1 MTNGDYRRVAAEK
14 QDTSLRTLDQVKDS
28 LAQARKNRREAEL
41 ARIMLRYGRLTDE
54 AREYVARD
62 IRNDLV
68 GGPVATTTID

>member
-1 MTNGDYRRVAAEK
+1 MTNGDYRRVVAEK

-54 AREYVARD
+54 AREYVAREY
-62 IRNDLV
+62 
-68 GGPVATTTID
+68 PQ

>member
-1 MTNGDYRRVAAEK
+1 MTNGDDRRVVAEK

-54 AREYVARD
+54 AREYVAREY
-62 IRNDLV
+62 
-68 GGPVATTTID
+68 PQ

>member
-1 MTNGDYRRVAAEK
+1 MTNGDYRRGVAEE

-54 AREYVARD
+54 AREYVAREY
-62 IRNDLV
+62 
-68 GGPVATTTID
+68 PQ